1 MKRYKLPAPIALL
14 VIVVMSAYGWYW
26 HRHSGF
32 SAYIRWKGTKACAN
46 RQPCVF
52 SLADIFPGD
61 WDRLFIFDMSASQ
74 DEINHTLG
82 QRVAKPDLQRLV
94 VFMQGSK
101 VTRIITES
109 EGVEHPEGHEAIFD
123 HIASEQN
130 HWLIYRNWNFVM
142 AEGAESCESCI
153 TLMYL
158 RPGEL
163 PPI

>member
-1 MKRYKLPAPIALL
+1 
-14 VIVVMSAYGWYW
+14 
-26 HRHSGF
+26 
-32 SAYIRWKGTKACAN
+32 
-46 RQPCVF
+46 
-52 SLADIFPGD
+52 
-61 WDRLFIFDMSASQ
+61 MSASQ
-74 DEINHTLG
+74 DEIDHALG

-109 EGVEHPEGHEAIFD
+109 EAVEHPEGHEAIFE

-142 AEGAESCESCI
+142 AAGTESCESCI

-158 RPGEL
+158 RPGER